1 MKNNNF
7 VIELWNAINYS
18 WKKSFSIAT
27 YIIAAIST
35 FMTIVGVSL
44 HNICSLSIII
54 LLIITLFLYLLLTLI
69 IRYLLSKKQV
79 YSIKARKNNVIIKSG
94 DIFNEKGLILIP
106 FNEYYDTKVDDIIIS
121 SNSLNG
127 KLLKNFDIDIDDLNE
142 AIMNSKDPKN
152 LPRKKTNRGFKFPL
166 GRIIKYKNYLLLS
179 FSHFDDDNV
188 AQITRIEYEQCL
200 ITMWKELRRTYNGE
214 TIVLPLIGSGI
225 TSFTD
230 LTEKSN
236 IDLLKCM
243 ICTLKFSKEQ
253 FQSDIKIVVKSE
265 VWDDLNLVNN
275 IIEL

>member
-1 MKNNNF
+1 
-7 VIELWNAINYS
+7 
-18 WKKSFSIAT
+18 
-27 YIIAAIST
+27 
-35 FMTIVGVSL
+35 
-44 HNICSLSIII
+44 
-54 LLIITLFLYLLLTLI
+54 
-69 IRYLLSKKQV
+69 
-79 YSIKARKNNVIIKSG
+79 
-94 DIFNEKGLILIP
+94 
-106 FNEYYDTKVDDIIIS
+106 
-121 SNSLNG
+121 
-127 KLLKNFDIDIDDLNE
+127 
-142 AIMNSKDPKN
+142 MNSKDPKN